1 MPRSDLAHEA
11 AELLSIAD
19 TSEPRSLNQLVAL
32 ATRQVTACSGATAA
46 RWHDGQPAV
55 RASSHPDLP
64 GLLDVQLRSGR
75 GPILDALAGA
85 GPVSCPDTLTEGRW
99 PEYASAALRYGVR
112 CSVTLAHLSEADA
125 VTLSLFGA
133 RPRSLESGQL
143 QLAELLAA
151 FGGAL
156 MGNADEYGDARRTAL
171 QLSAAADSRALV
183 DQAKGMLMHA
193 LGCSA
198 EDALGKMRQIS
209 QERNLRVTD
218 VARTI
223 IDSRGVIPGQPGRTG
238 AKTGR
243 DGATTGRDGARTSR
257 NGAKAPGRA

>member
-1 MPRSDLAHEA
+1 MPRSDLAHQT

-64 GLLDVQLRSGR
+64 TLLDAQLGSGR
-75 GPILDALAGA
+75 GPILDALAGG

-99 PEYASAALRYGVR
+99 PEYASAALRHGVR
-112 CSVTLAHLSEADA
+112 CSVSLAHLSDGDA

-143 QLAELLAA
+143 RLAELLAA

-156 MGNADEYGDARRTAL
+156 IRNADEYGDARRTAL
-171 QLSAAADSRALV
+171 QLSAAAESRALV
-183 DQAKGMLMHA
+183 DQAKGMLMQA

-198 EDALGKMRQIS
+198 ADALEKMRQIS
-209 QERNLRVTD
+209 QERNLRVTE
-218 VARTI
+218 VAAAI
-223 IDSRGVIPGQPGRTG
+223 IDSRGAMPAGPGRAG
-238 AKTGR
+238 AK
-243 DGATTGRDGARTSR
+243 ASR
-257 NGAKAPGRA
+257 NGAKTPGRA